1 MASLTRWSPFDDL
14 AVWPRSL
21 LARLPS
27 AGALQE
33 WSPSCDVTET
43 ATEILVHAELPGVAA
58 EDIDVAIRDSM
69 LHIRGEKRSEE
80 KREEEGKIYGE
91 RFFGSFER
99 ALRIPSN
106 IDQDAIQAKLKDGVL
121 EVRLPRVKPVE
132 STERKIQVTP
142 S

>member
-1 MASLTRWSPFDDL
+1 
-14 AVWPRSL
+14 
-21 LARLPS
+21 
-27 AGALQE
+27 
-33 WSPSCDVTET
+33 
-43 ATEILVHAELPGVAA
+43 
-58 EDIDVAIRDSM
+58 M